1 MNTLDPRQIDNYQ
14 DRMGRAVAARL
25 SDGADSLPN
34 DISERLK
41 AARMQALAKR
51 KVVKVQTAAAVQANG
66 GAATLMMGDDD
77 GGNSLWNRLGSL
89 VPLLV
94 LIIGLLAIAVM
105 QEQQHAKEVADVDV
119 ELLAD
124 ELPPS
129 AYTDPGFV
137 HFLNAKRRD

>member
-1 MNTLDPRQIDNYQ
+1 MNTLDARQIDNYQ
-14 DRMGRAVAARL
+14 DRVGRALAARL
-25 SDGADSLPN
+25 SDSTNDLPN

-51 KVVKVQTAAAVQANG
+51 KVVKLQTATAVQAHG
-66 GAATLMMGDDD
+66 GAATLNLGEDS
-77 GGNSLWNRLGSL
+77 GNSLWNRLGSL
-89 VPLLV
+89 IPLLA
-94 LIIGLLAIAVM
+94 LIVGLLAIAAM
-105 QEQQHAKEVADVDV
+105 QEQKFAKEVADVDV

>member
-1 MNTLDPRQIDNYQ
+1 MNTLDARQIDNYQ
-14 DRMGRAVAARL
+14 DRLGRALAARL
-25 SDGADSLPN
+25 SDSTDDLPN

-51 KVVKVQTAAAVQANG
+51 KVVKLQTATAVQTHG
-66 GAATLMMGDDD
+66 GAATLSLGED
-77 GGNSLWNRLGSL
+77 GGNSIWNRLGSL

-94 LIIGLLAIAVM
+94 LIVGLLAIAVL
-105 QEQQHAKEVADVDV
+105 QEQQFAKEVADVDV

-124 ELPPS
+124 ELPPA
-129 AYTDPGFV
+129 AYTDSGFV

>member
-1 MNTLDPRQIDNYQ
+1 MKTLDAHQSEHYQ
-14 DRMGRAVAARL
+14 DRFGRAIAARL
-25 SDGADSLPN
+25 SDSTDSLPH

-51 KVVKVQTAAAVQANG
+51 KVVKLQTATQLNTQG
-66 GAATLMMGDDD
+66 GAAALHMGDDT
-77 GGNSLWNRLGSL
+77 GSSLWNRLGSL
-89 VPLLV
+89 FPLLV
-94 LIIGLLAIAVM
+94 LIVGLLVIAAM
-105 QEQQHAKEVADVDV
+105 QEQKVAKEVADVDV

>member
-1 MNTLDPRQIDNYQ
+1 MNILDARQIDNYQ
-14 DRMGRAVAARL
+14 DRLGRALAARL
-25 SDGADSLPN
+25 SDSADDLPH

-51 KVVKVQTAAAVQANG
+51 KVVKLQTATAVQTQG
-66 GAATLMMGDDD
+66 GAATLSLGEDS
-77 GGNSLWNRLGSL
+77 GNSLWNRLGSL

-94 LIIGLLAIAVM
+94 LIVGLLGIAVLR
-105 QEQQHAKEVADVDV
+105 EQQFAKEVADVDA

-124 ELPPS
+124 ELPPA
-129 AYTDPGFV
+129 AYTDAGFV